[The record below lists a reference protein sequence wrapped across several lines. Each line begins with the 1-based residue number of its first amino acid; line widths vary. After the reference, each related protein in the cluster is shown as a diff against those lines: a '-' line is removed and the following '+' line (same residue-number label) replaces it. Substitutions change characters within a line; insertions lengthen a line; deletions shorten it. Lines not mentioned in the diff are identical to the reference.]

1 MKSKFGLTNNQ
12 LKTVAMVTMLF
23 DHIGVYLFP
32 SVAWLRIVG
41 RISLPIFA
49 YMIAEGCRYTRH
61 RLRYFLQIFVLAVG
75 CQLVFFFAME
85 SLYQGILVTFS
96 LAILVIYG
104 VDNFLKKRD
113 AISCGV
119 ALAVVGLTIFL
130 TVFAP
135 RVWTNTDFSIDYGI
149 AGVVLPI
156 LIYYAPTKGWKLV
169 GAAIGV
175 LLLRLTLIK
184 IQWWAFMA
192 LPFLA
197 LYNGERGRLKM
208 KYFFYVF
215 YPLHLVALYFIG
227 MFL

>member
-1 MKSKFGLTNNQ
+1 MRSRFGLTNNQ
-12 LKTVAMVTMLF
+12 LKIIAMITMLL

-32 SVAWLRIVG
+32 SVEWLRIVG

-49 YMIAEGCRYTRH
+49 YMIAEGCHYTRH

-75 CQLVFFFAME
+75 CQLVFYFAME

-96 LAILVIYG
+96 LAILVVYG

-113 AISCGV
+113 LLSCGI
-119 ALAVVGLTIFL
+119 ALLVVGLTIFL
-130 TVFAP
+130 TIFGP
-135 RVWTNTDFSIDYGI
+135 RVWVHTDFAIDYGI
-149 AGVVLPI
+149 AGVALPI
-156 LIYYAPTKGWKLV
+156 LIYYAPMKIWRLLV
-169 GAAIGV
+169 TAVGIAA
-175 LLLRLTLIK
+175 LSLTLAR
-184 IQWWAFMA
+184 IQWWALMS

-197 LYNGERGRLKM
+197 LYNGERGKLKM

-227 MFL
+227 MLL